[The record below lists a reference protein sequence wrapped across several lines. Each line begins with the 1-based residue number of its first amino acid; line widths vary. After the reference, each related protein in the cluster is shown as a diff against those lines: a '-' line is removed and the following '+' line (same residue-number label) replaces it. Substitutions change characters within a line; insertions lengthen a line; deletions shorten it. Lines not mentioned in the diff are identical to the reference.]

1 MKYLSIPREQEMG
14 AYLSKAEKS
23 HGNWQMGLE
32 TEKIKSILF
41 A

>member
-1 MKYLSIPREQEMG
+1 MG

-23 HGNWQMGLE
+23 HGSWQTELDM
-32 TEKIKSILF
+32 EKIKSVLF